1 MEEPGFTSF
10 MYLPASSLSVVMAI
24 SNSVPFWNTW
34 AWSATAGLV
43 VSSELFVNVKVTT
56 AAGLPD

>member
-10 MYLPASSLSVVMAI
+10 MYLSASSLSVVMAI

-34 AWSATAGLV
+34 AWSATEIGRAHV
-43 VSSELFVNVKVTT
+43 
-56 AAGLPD
+56 